1 MKLILAEKP
10 SVARDIA
17 RVVGAAEHS
26 EDGYMQGNGY
36 IVFYFWGHLIELADA
51 SMYDKKY
58 AKWSF
63 DNLPIFPDKF
73 KYVPLF
79 DPKTKETLPDKF
91 AHLQKV
97 KKLMENPEVD
107 SLICATDAGREGEVI
122 FRYVYDYL
130 GCKKPYKR
138 LWISSLTDE
147 SIRSGMSKLIDGSE
161 KENLFFSGAARAQL
175 DWLVG
180 MNLSRLYSLYFQT
193 KLSIGRVQTA
203 TLNMIVQRDLEI
215 ANFKKK
221 PFYKVVLENGAEW
234 FDDDRN
240 SFSEKSEAEKIKAL
254 CQGKTA
260 SVVQAE
266 KKKKT
271 ENRPFLHSLN
281 SLQMEA
287 NDKLG
292 FSAAKTLS
300 VMQELYV
307 KHLLTYPR
315 TESNYLTEDM
325 KPEIPVII
333 NLLEFYDNNRV
344 KHFAEVGLNIDNRV
358 IDNSKVSDH
367 HAIIPTK
374 DIQKS
379 ANIELTADEKAIL
392 DLVIQRFFLA
402 FEQPYVYNETAYV
415 FEIEGNSF
423 KLNVKEPVSLGW
435 KAYASEKSEEKQGEN
450 KTYNEG
456 DTFTAD
462 NIEIKDC
469 ETVPPKAFTESTL
482 LSAMENVDK
491 RIEDKEL
498 KQYVKARGLGTTA
511 TRADIIEKIIRS
523 GYIIRDKKAL
533 RSTEMGRYLIAH
545 IPETIKS
552 VEMTAEMESQLVAVE
567 NGQITPEAVIGNA
580 MKLVREVM
588 EIEKAK
594 PHENLGNA
602 ARTSVGK
609 CPKCGGN
616 VYEGQKG
623 FYCEHY
629 KDEKPC
635 YFTVWKDDF
644 FFSTR
649 KKTLT
654 AAVLQKL
661 LEKGKVLLKGCYS
674 EKSGKTYDA
683 YIGFKDYTDKNGKN
697 RVGFT
702 ILEFANNNKDGGKK
716 K

>member
-1 MKLILAEKP
+1 MILILAEKP

-17 RVVGAAEHS
+17 RVIGATKRS

-36 IVFYFWGHLIELADA
+36 IVYNFLGHLVSLCDPSDYDEKYQKWNMAD
-51 SMYDKKY
+51 
-58 AKWSF
+58 
-63 DNLPIFPDKF
+63 LPIIPKPFQYRPLSDK
-73 KYVPLF
+73 V
-79 DPKTKETLPDKF
+79 E
-91 AHLQKV
+91 HLQKL
-97 KKLMENPEVD
+97 KKLINSPEVD

-130 GCKKPYKR
+130 GCTKPYKR

-147 SIRSGMSKLIDGSE
+147 SIKNGMDNLTDG
-161 KENLFFSGAARAQL
+161 KENMFKAGAARAQV

-180 MNLSRLYSLYFQT
+180 MNLSRLYSIYFQT

-221 PFYKVVLENGAEW
+221 PFYKVILENGAEW
-234 FDDDRN
+234 FNEERD
-240 SFSEKSEAEKIKAL
+240 SLPEKSEAEKIKVL
-254 CQGKTA
+254 CEGKTA
-260 SVVQAE
+260 AVIGAE

-271 ENRPFLHSLN
+271 ENRPILYSLTT
-281 SLQMEA
+281 LQIEA

-292 FSAAKTLS
+292 FSAAKTLT
-300 VMQELYV
+300 VMQSLYE
-307 KHLLTYPR
+307 KKLLTYPR

-333 NLLEFYDNNRV
+333 KLLEFFDSDRV
-344 KHFAEVGLNIDNRV
+344 KHFDEVGLNIDGRV

-374 DIQKS
+374 DIPKA
-379 ANIELTADEKAIL
+379 ANMELTADEKAIL
-392 DLVIQRFFLA
+392 DLVIKRFFLV
-402 FEQPYVYNETAYV
+402 FEQPYVYNETAYI
-415 FEIEGNSF
+415 FDIEGNSF

-435 KAYASEKSEEKQGEN
+435 KAYMSDKAEEKQEKT
-450 KTYNEG
+450 KTYGEG
-456 DTFTAD
+456 DKFIAD
-462 NIEIKDC
+462 NISIKDC

-498 KQYVKARGLGTTA
+498 RQYVKARGLGTTA
-511 TRADIIEKIIRS
+511 TRAAIIENIIGRE
-523 GYIIRDKKAL
+523 YVVREKKAL
-533 RSTEMGRYLIAH
+533 KSTEKGRYLIAH
-545 IPETIKS
+545 IPEAIKNA
-552 VEMTAEMESQLVAVE
+552 EMTAEMESKLVAVE
-567 NGQITPEAVIGNA
+567 EGKESPEAVIDSA
-580 MKLVREVM
+580 IKLVREVM
-588 EIEKAK
+588 EIESAK
-594 PHENLGNA
+594 QHENIGAVTKVSL
-602 ARTSVGK
+602 GK

-616 VYEGQKG
+616 VYEGKKG

-629 KDEKPC
+629 KDENPC
-635 YFTVWKDDF
+635 NFTVWKDDL
-644 FFSTR
+644 FFSSR
-649 KKTLT
+649 KKSLT

-661 LEKGKVLLKGCYS
+661 LTKGKVLLKGCYS

-683 YIGFKDYTDKNGKN
+683 YIGFKDYTDKNGKP
-697 RVGFT
+697 RIGFT
-702 ILEFANNNKDGGKK
+702 ILEFANNDGGKK

>member
-1 MKLILAEKP
+1 MILILAEKP
-10 SVARDIA
+10 SVAKDIA
-17 RVVGAAEHS
+17 RVVGATGRSA
-26 EDGYMQGNGY
+26 DGYMQGNGY
-36 IVFYFWGHLIELADA
+36 IVFNFLGHLVSLCDPSDYDEKYIKWNMADLPIIPQPFQYRPLAD
-51 SMYDKKY
+51 K
-58 AKWSF
+58 
-63 DNLPIFPDKF
+63 
-73 KYVPLF
+73 V
-79 DPKTKETLPDKF
+79 E
-91 AHLQKV
+91 HLQKL
-97 KKLMENPEVD
+97 KKLINSSEVD
-107 SLICATDAGREGEVI
+107 SIVCATDAGREGEVI
-122 FRYVYDYL
+122 FRYVYDYI

-147 SIRSGMSKLIDGSE
+147 SIKSGMDNLVDG
-161 KENLFFSGAARAQL
+161 KENLFKSGAARAQV

-180 MNLSRLYSLYFQT
+180 MNLSRLYSIYFKT

-215 ANFKKK
+215 EGFKKK
-221 PFYKVVLENGAEW
+221 PFYKVLLENGAEW
-234 FDDDRN
+234 FDEDRD
-240 SFSEKSEAEKIKAL
+240 SFSEKYEAEKLKAL

-260 SVVQAE
+260 KVIQAE

-271 ENRPFLHSLN
+271 ENRPILYSLTT
-281 SLQMEA
+281 LQIEA

-292 FSAAKTLS
+292 FSASKTLT
-300 VMQELYV
+300 VMQSLYE
-307 KHLLTYPR
+307 KKLLTYPR

-325 KPEIPVII
+325 KPEIPII
-333 NLLEFYDNNRV
+333 IKLLEFYDSDRV
-344 KHFAEVGLNIDNRV
+344 KHFDEDGLNIDSRV

-374 DIQKS
+374 EIPDA
-379 ANIELTADEKAIL
+379 ANMELTADEKAIL
-392 DLVIQRFFLA
+392 DLVIKRFFLV
-402 FEQPYVYNETAYV
+402 FEQVYVYNETAYI

-423 KLNVKEPVSLGW
+423 KQSVKEPVSLGW
-435 KAYASEKSEEKQGEN
+435 KAYISEKTEEKQGEA
-450 KTYNEG
+450 KAYNEG

-462 NIEIKDC
+462 NLSIKDC
-469 ETVPPKAFTESTL
+469 ETTPPKAFTESSL

-511 TRADIIEKIIRS
+511 TRAAIIERIIAL
-523 GYIIRDKKAL
+523 GYVARDKKAL
-533 RSTEMGRYLIAH
+533 KSTEKGRYLIAH
-545 IPETIKS
+545 IPEAIKS

-567 NGQITPEAVIGNA
+567 NGESSPEAVINSA
-580 MKLVREVM
+580 VKLVHEVM
-588 EIEKAK
+588 EIEGAK
-594 PHENLGNA
+594 QHENIGEV
-602 ARTSVGK
+602 TKVSIGK

-635 YFTVWKDDF
+635 NFTVWKDNL
-644 FFSTR
+644 FFSSR

-654 AAVLQKL
+654 TATLQKL
-661 LEKGKVLLKGCYS
+661 LTNGKVLLKGCYS

-683 YIGFKDYTDKNGKN
+683 YIGFNDYAGNDGTP
-697 RVGFT
+697 RVGFK
-702 ILEFANNNKDGGKK
+702 IIEFANNKDGGKK